1 MNLPNVAQY
10 GLFLVV
16 VTLLVKPLGGY
27 MARVFTG
34 QKTVLDPLCVP
45 VERMIYRLAGI
56 DATQEMD
63 ARQYGIAFVLFG
75 LVGTIVL
82 YAILRLQVFLPWY
95 DPVYLTTPITPD
107 LAMNV
112 AISFSTTTT
121 WQAYAGETTMS
132 YFSQVVGLTVQGFL
146 AGAAGLAV
154 GIAFIRGFARERTS
168 TLGNFWVDLVRA
180 LLWVLLPASVLV
192 SIALIWQG
200 VPMNFTPYTLAT
212 TVEGGSQIIA
222 QGPVAI
228 LESIQNLGTNGG
240 GFFNVNSAHPYENP
254 TPLAN
259 LLEMLSIVVLPAA
272 LTYTFGR
279 MVRRPRQSWLLFGV
293 MAFLFVMGLGLLD
306 WAERSDNPALTPN
319 VATGQPM
326 GNMEGKEVRFGI
338 GGSVLTAVTT
348 SNTATGSTNSM
359 HDSYTPLGG
368 AVPLVNMLLG
378 EMIFGGL
385 GTGIYSII
393 VIALLGLFVTGL
405 MIGRTPEYLGKKIE
419 PSEMKLLMIYTLMGP
434 VGILALTALAVTT
447 GPGLAGLTTNSGP
460 HGFTEILY
468 AYTSSFAN
476 NGQSFAGL
484 SANSPFYNVTTAVAM
499 VLGRFGLA
507 IPALA
512 LAGRFAQQGRRPM
525 DAGELPT
532 DSLLFA
538 SVIIGTALIVVALT
552 YFPALALGPIIEH
565 LRLLTSG

>member
-34 QKTVLDPLCVP
+34 QKTGLDPLCGP

-56 DATQEMD
+56 DATQE
-63 ARQYGIAFVLFG
+63 
-75 LVGTIVL
+75 
-82 YAILRLQVFLPWY
+82 
-95 DPVYLTTPITPD
+95 
-107 LAMNV
+107 
-112 AISFSTTTT
+112 
-121 WQAYAGETTMS
+121 
-132 YFSQVVGLTVQGFL
+132 
-146 AGAAGLAV
+146 
-154 GIAFIRGFARERTS
+154 
-168 TLGNFWVDLVRA
+168 
-180 LLWVLLPASVLV
+180 
-192 SIALIWQG
+192 
-200 VPMNFTPYTLAT
+200 
-212 TVEGGSQIIA
+212 
-222 QGPVAI
+222 
-228 LESIQNLGTNGG
+228 
-240 GFFNVNSAHPYENP
+240 
-254 TPLAN
+254 
-259 LLEMLSIVVLPAA
+259 
-272 LTYTFGR
+272 
-279 MVRRPRQSWLLFGV
+279 
-293 MAFLFVMGLGLLD
+293 
-306 WAERSDNPALTPN
+306 AERSDNPALTPN

-326 GNMEGKEVRFGI
+326 GNMDGKEVRFGI

-484 SANSPFYNVTTAVAM
+484 SANSPF
-499 VLGRFGLA
+499 
-507 IPALA
+507 
-512 LAGRFAQQGRRPM
+512 
-525 DAGELPT
+525 
-532 DSLLFA
+532 
-538 SVIIGTALIVVALT
+538 
-552 YFPALALGPIIEH
+552 
-565 LRLLTSG
+565 